1 MKKIYL
7 DTVILE
13 SMAKGIL
20 IDLSMNTLL
29 KEKYINI
36 LKKAQDKNGFIH
48 PKVGRSSAN
57 DVTYSQPA
65 ILKIPHDGFSKAVQ
79 PIDNEHILA
88 TVHIDVSDA
97 WVLMNMLNISK
108 FKGMAQ
114 NNKDLYA
121 EIYRDAFG
129 IKGTVQEIREL
140 KMAWA
145 VLCDGGAKSALNKNN
160 LQIDTQTVNNYFKD
174 QYEIKK
180 WKRDCN
186 NMASNHVHFITTPF
200 GTKLF
205 ANCKQPGY
213 LRKQLMY
220 LSVQGTGV
228 DVLAFS
234 IEHYMQELKRMG
246 LEKDIS
252 IYYIIKNDI
261 VLNISNTLIVNNG
274 IEKVKSDL
282 ISMFSCSLPQ
292 GWIPPRIDV
301 TI

>member
-1 MKKIYL
+1 MKRKYL
-7 DTVILE
+7 ETVILQ

-29 KEKYINI
+29 KEEYINI

-88 TVHIDVSDA
+88 TVHIDVSRA
-97 WVLMNMLNISK
+97 WVLMNMLGISK

-121 EIYRDAFG
+121 EIYRDIFN
-129 IKGTVQEIREL
+129 INGTVQEIEEL
-140 KMAWA
+140 KVAWS

-160 LQIDTQTVNNYFKD
+160 LQIDTQTVYKYFNN
-174 QYEIKK
+174 QNEIKK
-180 WKRDCN
+180 WKRVCR

-205 ANCKQPGY
+205 ANCIHSKD
-213 LRKQLMY
+213 LLKQLMY
-220 LSVQGTGV
+220 LSVRGTGV
-228 DVLAFS
+228 DVLTFS
-234 IEHYMQELKRMG
+234 IKHFMQEKELRG

-252 IYYIIKNDI
+252 IYYIVRNDI

-282 ISMFSCSLPQ
+282 ISMFSCSLPE